1 MSQRLRFQ
9 NSYETTHS
17 TRSTRHKQA
26 SLPSW
31 GTRLAP
37 QGWTSCDP
45 LVHLNITSSLR
56 FSLLY
61 SIRSAGKMSLPIGAA
76 EPPRKSTRP
85 SGVKARVANGQTD
98 ADSLVVSRAA
108 QISPYAPC
116 PITLVSSYRFGAT
129 NVRPERSYVRDV
141 SDTSGAGRGGDGMV
155 AAAAA
160 SAVCCS
166 RTWRSRSFAA

>member
-1 MSQRLRFQ
+1 MRWS
-9 NSYETTHS
+9 SGSS
-17 TRSTRHKQA
+17 TSCSARTFSWSKWRSSLISRSTSRACTA
-26 SLPSW
+26 SS
-31 GTRLAP
+31 
-37 QGWTSCDP
+37 
-45 LVHLNITSSLR
+45 
-56 FSLLY
+56 
-61 SIRSAGKMSLPIGAA
+61 
-76 EPPRKSTRP
+76 
-85 SGVKARVANGQTD
+85 KARATFLIATASPV
-98 ADSLVVSRAA
+98 VVSRAA